1 MIIISEGGRH
11 SKHLHYLSHMILFL
25 YIERRA
31 LMENKEL
38 QDWMYEN
45 LLTRQEA
52 MKITKQSKP
61 AFDQSI
67 RTGLIQPFFPKGEQR
82 QMIRLYLKQDIEA
95 YAARIAE
102 RQAKSR
108 NSKN

>member
-1 MIIISEGGRH
+1 
-11 SKHLHYLSHMILFL
+11 
-25 YIERRA
+25 
-31 LMENKEL
+31 MENKEL

-67 RTGLIQPFFPKGEQR
+67 RTGLIQTLF
-82 QMIRLYLKQDIEA
+82 
-95 YAARIAE
+95 
-102 RQAKSR
+102 
-108 NSKN
+108 SKRGTTSNDTTISQTRYRSLCS